1 MKVIIQILMT
11 TDMLQ
16 QMFPNVIY
24 IWPFMFSSL
33 ILLHDERTGKKD
45 YRMIILSML
54 AAGRDRGCIIC
65 MGALAA
71 AL

>member
-1 MKVIIQILMT
+1 MT
-11 TDMLQ
+11 TNMLQ

-24 IWPFMFSSL
+24 IRPFMFSSL
-33 ILLHDERTGKKD
+33 ILLHDERREEGLSND
-45 YRMIILSML
+45 YSFNDWL
-54 AAGRDRGCIIC
+54 AAGRDRGCINY